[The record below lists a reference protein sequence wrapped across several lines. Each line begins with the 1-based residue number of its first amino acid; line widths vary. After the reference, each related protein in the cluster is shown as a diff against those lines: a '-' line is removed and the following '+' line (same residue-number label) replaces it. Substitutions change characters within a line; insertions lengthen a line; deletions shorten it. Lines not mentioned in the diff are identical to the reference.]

1 VRDAKGLL
9 EVAKEGIARH
19 GADSDVGRSISSAA
33 DLLCALLIQDI
44 KETSDGKAEI
54 VKGVAKDRIVSVT
67 DPEMRHGRK
76 SAHQRFDGHKATV
89 VADAQTGLIT
99 DVDILP
105 GNAHDSQN
113 VMEVVERSEEA
124 MGQKVEEVIGD
135 SAYGSGGVRQQLT
148 ERGRHVVARV
158 PPLPPT
164 GKFTKRDFKIDEKQD
179 RVTCPAGHVCD
190 DFSVVSSNSGSGRDK
205 RKRKR
210 FTFDAKTCLACPL
223 RHKCVTGS
231 APRSITVHPQEDLLQ
246 SARDFQRTPEFRKEY
261 SLRIVVEHR
270 IARLIQLGIRKAR
283 YFGRRKTLFQVLMA
297 AAVANLTLIANA
309 IDPMRALVS
318 IFVVVTFV
326 VSLRFARPDRQK
338 WTNGLLAA

>member
-1 VRDAKGLL
+1 
-9 EVAKEGIARH
+9 
-19 GADSDVGRSISSAA
+19 
-33 DLLCALLIQDI
+33 LIQDI

-89 VADAQTGLIT
+89 VADAETGLIS

-113 VMEVVERSEEA
+113 VMEVVERCEEA

-135 SAYGSGGVRQQLT
+135 SAYGSGGVRHQLA
-148 ERGRHVVARV
+148 ESGRHVVARV

-164 GKFTKRDFKIDEKQD
+164 GKFTKRDFKIDEKHD

-205 RKRKR
+205 QKRKR
-210 FTFDAKTCLACPL
+210 FTFDAKVCSACPL
-223 RHKCVTGS
+223 RSKCVTGI
-231 APRSITVHPQEDLLQ
+231 APRSITLHPQEDLLQ

-270 IARLIQLGIRKAR
+270 IARLIQLGMRKAR

-297 AAVANLTLIANA
+297 AAVANLTLIAG
-309 IDPMRALVS
+309 LVAQRGPVAVL
-318 IFVVVTFV
+318 FAA
-326 VSLRFARPDRQK
+326 VSVLVLITVCFCRHRQDISS
-338 WTNGLLAA
+338 TAAA